1 MTTRDEA
8 LAREPDDN
16 ARTQGLGAEQRV
28 LMTLRVSRDSGRTW
42 GQMTEVQEDENP
54 VTLDNPG
61 HFPPCTCPRC
71 TDHSPCSGASSQV
84 ES

>member
-8 LAREPDDN
+8 LAREPDGN

-42 GQMTEVQEDENP
+42 GQVTEVQEEENP
-54 VTLDNPG
+54 VILDNPG
-61 HFPPCTCPRC
+61 RFPPCTCPRC
-71 TDHSPCSGASSQV
+71 TDRSSHSAASSRV
-84 ES
+84 GP